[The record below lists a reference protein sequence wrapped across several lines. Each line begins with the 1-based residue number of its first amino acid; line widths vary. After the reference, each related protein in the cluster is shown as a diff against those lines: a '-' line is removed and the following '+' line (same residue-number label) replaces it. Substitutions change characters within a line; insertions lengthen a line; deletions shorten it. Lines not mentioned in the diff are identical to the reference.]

1 MDEYLN
7 QQTRANSFSF
17 NEVAQFLFVLFVAKF
32 FKSFGI
38 YLCYDLLKQ
47 IHIVQLLFFVSL
59 VATLFFIVL
68 QRPFSSSTPSASSS
82 SDKGARASSQRTATT
97 ATPAKSLSRYLYFR
111 ILKYSFVQTVIR
123 LLWLFGLTQCGPL
136 RTTLIFEQSDI
147 VILCALKAIFLSQT
161 TPTRSRGVLLLLTGT
176 LILLAF
182 DYDAIRAK
190 VCILALTFS
199 ASQLCGYQ
207 YPFFVFLDRRGTP
220 RRPTSWNHLPS
231 FLFGRLLVQCF

>member
-7 QQTRANSFSF
+7 QQTRASSFSF

-68 QRPFSSSTPSASSS
+68 QRPFSSSSSS
-82 SDKGARASSQRTATT
+82 SSSPPPNDKGSSRTTSSQRTT
-97 ATPAKSLSRYLYFR
+97 ATAPAKSLSRYLYFR
-111 ILKYSFVQTVIR
+111 IFKYSFVQTALR

-136 RTTLIFEQSDI
+136 RTTLIFEQSDV

-182 DYDAIRAK
+182 DYDAVRAK
-190 VCILALTFS
+190 VS
-199 ASQLCGYQ
+199 
-207 YPFFVFLDRRGTP
+207 
-220 RRPTSWNHLPS
+220 
-231 FLFGRLLVQCF
+231 